1 MHVLIIFLLIV
12 GLVIARMHS
21 PRLEEGFIAHL
32 GYLYGPYI
40 GADIPVT
47 NVKKLNDGSS
57 VYIAKQGIYVKMV
70 TDKGEAKYFEGDISS
85 FNPNSWNSYTNV
97 GNNYMYKPP
106 PPTIT
111 KLSGPTESVTQTP
124 MISITQTPPIITQ
137 LAGSTGSPMITQ
149 SAGSTGPPMQPMI
162 TPTVPPMQEKV
173 VPYVQAPLYGGIW

>member
-21 PRLEEGFIAHL
+21 PRLEEGFIANL

-47 NVKKLNDGSS
+47 NVEKLNDGSS
-57 VYIAKQGIYVKMV
+57 VYIAKQGIHVKMV

-85 FNPNSWNSYTNV
+85 FNPNSWNSYPNV

-106 PPTIT
+106 PTIT
-111 KLSGPTESVTQTP
+111 QLSGPTGPTGPTVSVTQPP
-124 MISITQTPPIITQ
+124 MISITQTPPMITQ
-137 LAGSTGSPMITQ
+137 SAGSTGSPMITQ
-149 SAGSTGPPMQPMI
+149 SAGSTGPPMQ
-162 TPTVPPMQEKV
+162 EKV